1 MSKPRILI
9 VGALFSRVE
18 QGEFQVALFRRMPHD
33 TGAGLWEFPGGKIEP
48 GESPEQ
54 ALAREVQEELSL
66 DVKVR
71 ALIGKNHQEFETRV
85 LDLAVYRVETLHH
98 GWTLNDHDAFKWVN
112 AQSWRELPVAPLDI
126 PLLEQLF
133 SENASTP
140 S

>member
-1 MSKPRILI
+1 MI

-54 ALAREVQEELSL
+54 ALAREVQEELAL

-71 ALIGKNHQEFETRV
+71 ALVGKNQQEFDTRV
-85 LDLAVYRVETLHH
+85 LDLAVYHVETLHH
-98 GWTLNDHDAFKWVN
+98 GWTLNDHDAFQWVN
-112 AQSWRELPVAPLDI
+112 ARDWRALPVAPLDI

-133 SENASTP
+133 SQNAS
-140 S
+140 SSL